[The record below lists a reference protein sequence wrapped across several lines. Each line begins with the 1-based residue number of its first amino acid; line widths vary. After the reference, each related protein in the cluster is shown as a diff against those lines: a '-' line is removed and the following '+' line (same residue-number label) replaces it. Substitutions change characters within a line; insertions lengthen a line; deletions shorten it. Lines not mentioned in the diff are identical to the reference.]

1 MKNLSKFGVQEL
13 DAMEVRTIEG
23 GNMIDKARKLLK
35 AYKKAWE
42 YYKKNFDP
50 NVLPISKKSTGTALD
65 GYMGCKM

>member
-23 GNMIDKARKLLK
+23 GNPILRKLVK
-35 AYKKAWE
+35 VYRKAWK

-50 NVLPISKKSTGTALD
+50 NVLPISKESTGTALD
-65 GYMGCKM
+65 GYMGCKL